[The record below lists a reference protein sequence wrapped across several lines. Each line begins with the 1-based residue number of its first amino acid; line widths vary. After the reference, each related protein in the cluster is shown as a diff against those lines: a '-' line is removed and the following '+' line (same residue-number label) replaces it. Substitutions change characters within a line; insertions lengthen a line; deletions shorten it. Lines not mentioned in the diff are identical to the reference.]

1 MQGLDAARSGMLP
14 LREFRSVLG
23 RYAQGVTETE
33 VGLLVFAYDP
43 MATGNVSYNDFL
55 QQIHGFQER
64 KALDGRVGVTPRQEP
79 ERGVGQGLGQGG
91 AAQQSVVDPDTVQ
104 LIKVLAEKVG
114 AKSHRLTKYFRSMDL
129 DNDGKISYDEFRRV
143 LFNYNLPVSDKQ
155 FYQLVRLYDSDLSG
169 NIDYGEFCVQVRK
182 MLS

>member
-1 MQGLDAARSGMLP
+1 MQGLDSTQSGMLP

-43 MATGNVSYNDFL
+43 AATGIVSYNSFL
-55 QQIHGFQER
+55 QQIHSFQER
-64 KALDGRVGVTPRQEP
+64 KVLDGKVGLSAQEQDAP
-79 ERGVGQGLGQGG
+79 
-91 AAQQSVVDPDTVQ
+91 QSVVDSDTTQ
-104 LIKVLAEKVG
+104 LLKVLAEKVG

-155 FYQLVRLYDSDLSG
+155 FYQLVRLYDTDLSG
-169 NIDYGEFCVQVRK
+169 NIDYSEFCLQVRK
-182 MLS
+182 MLA